1 VIRPEQEH
9 IDAVISEC
17 RKPIIVS
24 GEGFAFEAVGYHES
38 VIAALADDLDAMRA
52 AQADAIKAAVD
63 KERERCR
70 GWWSWFNAALLNPD
84 EVDVHQ
90 RTGEG
95 IRSGADAPGAV
106 PRKIRTSSGLAV
118 DDHVCL
124 CEPACTPS
132 EMDEDG
138 LLGGEFEVGIDND
151 DRDKS

>member
-63 KERERCR
+63 KERERCLA
-70 GWWSWFNAALLNPD
+70 WVKF
-84 EVDVHQ
+84 VHPPGDN
-90 RTGEG
+90 RSTWEA
-95 IRSGADAPGAV
+95 IESGAPAPGAV
-106 PRKIRTSSGLAV
+106 GR
-118 DDHVCL
+118 
-124 CEPACTPS
+124 
-132 EMDEDG
+132 
-138 LLGGEFEVGIDND
+138 
-151 DRDKS
+151 